1 MTQAL
6 MTTHDP
12 EAYKAEQS
20 AKLARMAG
28 QIADFLRVLSRGS
41 EAIVSIATHINEFW
55 SRKMRE
61 DFVAAFTEASP
72 ELRPLVA
79 KALPKIKATRSQG

>member
-28 QIADFLRVLSRGS
+28 QIADFFVSYP
-41 EAIVSIATHINEFW
+41 EDQAIVSIATHINEFW

-61 DFVAAFTEASP
+61 DFVAAFNEASP

>member
-1 MTQAL
+1 MTA
-6 MTTHDP
+6 HDP
-12 EAYKAEQS
+12 EAYKAEQH

-28 QIADFLRVLSRGS
+28 QIADFFVSYP
-41 EAIVSIATHINEFW
+41 EEQAVASIAAHINEFW

-61 DFVAAFTEASP
+61 DFVAAFTETSP

-79 KALPKIKATRSQG
+79 KALAKVKATRNQG